1 MRPGAARAEL
11 GERRRGSPGTFRR
24 VWRHVA
30 IPAVLTTL
38 AACARATPAA
48 PSRPAGADAR
58 HTADASVARVSLGQ
72 VESPVLS
79 ATAAWRLIDVDGRLV
94 AQGDS
99 GQRLALAPAAN
110 GGLRFTT
117 PSGTTRDVRAPLL
130 MSTTSHGVVSM
141 GGRRYRGEL
150 WLASADSGVSVVNRV
165 SLEAYLRGVVPREL
179 GVRRL
184 SDRAALE
191 AQAVAARSYAVV
203 RLGNTSRAY
212 DLVATTSDQVYG
224 GVDAENAL
232 ADAAIAATEGL
243 VLMYE
248 GRVVSAPYYSTCG
261 GSSAEPAEL
270 WRSRNEPFLTRVSDQ
285 IPGADRYY
293 CDIAPRFRWE
303 RTWRGDTLTAVVE
316 RYLRSYAQ
324 VGEGRVGA
332 VRGIV
337 VDGRT
342 PSGRVAAIIVQTN
355 RGDFRVQGNDVRYVL
370 RSPGGELLNSTYF
383 SPEAVSAA
391 DGRLARLTLRG
402 LGYGH
407 GVGMCQWGA
416 IGRARAGQDF
426 RTILRTYFPGTS
438 VARAY

>member
-1 MRPGAARAEL
+1 MRPGVAARAEL
-11 GERRRGSPGTFRR
+11 ADRRSAWTGAFSR
-24 VWRHVA
+24 VARHVA
-30 IPAVLTTL
+30 VPAVLTTM
-38 AACARATPAA
+38 AACARTTPPAA
-48 PSRPAGADAR
+48 ARPSAPDSR
-58 HTADASVARVSLGQ
+58 HVADASVARVSLGQ
-72 VESPVLS
+72 VASPALS
-79 ATAAWRLIDVDGRLV
+79 ATAAWRLTDTDGRLV

-99 GQRLALAPAAN
+99 GQRFVLTSAN
-110 GGLRFTT
+110 GGLRFTA
-117 PSGTTRDVRAPLL
+117 PGGTTRDVRPPLM
-130 MSTTSHGVVSM
+130 MSTTSHGVVSI

-150 WLASADSGVSVVNRV
+150 WLGSADSGVRVVNRV
-165 SLEAYLRGVVPREL
+165 ALEAYLRGVVPREL
-179 GVRRL
+179 GVRGL

-191 AQAVAARSYAVV
+191 AQAVAARSYAVA

-243 VLMYE
+243 VLTYD

-285 IPGADRYY
+285 IPGSDRYY

-324 VGEGRVGA
+324 VGEGPVGA

-342 PSGRVAAIIVQTN
+342 PSGRVAAIIVQTD
-355 RGDFRVQGNDVRYVL
+355 RGEFRVQGNDVRYVL